1 MLTSQELAPRRSTEL
16 GATASAA
23 RGQTTP
29 DSPRPMVVAL
39 DSNCFI
45 DATNPDSPSFGP
57 MRCILRSRDQGRVA
71 LTVSRHTL
79 AELDARLDE
88 ARALSRLLPILPHW
102 PIGTWGEQV
111 CTWEQ
116 AEGTWGDASQNDD
129 IQCELAVLAKS
140 GNDLRDRGAFLDAL
154 KAGVDL
160 FVTSD
165 KQLVGSGPAK
175 RIGDRFGLRV
185 VTPQWLAE
193 ALGEA

>member
-1 MLTSQELAPRRSTEL
+1 
-16 GATASAA
+16 
-23 RGQTTP
+23 
-29 DSPRPMVVAL
+29 
-39 DSNCFI
+39 
-45 DATNPDSPSFGP
+45 
-57 MRCILRSRDQGRVA
+57 
-71 LTVSRHTL
+71 
-79 AELDARLDE
+79 
-88 ARALSRLLPILPHW
+88 
-102 PIGTWGEQV
+102 
-111 CTWEQ
+111 WEQ